1 MFDINTAINTAI
13 ATAVAEATRPLLER
27 IAVLEETVD
36 INNASIAT
44 LNNRLNEAAPA
55 VQVDEAKMV
64 EALNSQEWFWEK
76 LSRFVTDNS
85 SITVEDL
92 HMVQRRVTAL
102 EGSITVEDLHMVQR
116 RVTALE
122 DARYQGALSRSDVEA
137 LIEAAIN
144 DHCETY
150 DHDQYDEVYNEW
162 GGESPDEF
170 VRDDDLR
177 GTVEEVMNSASFEVT
192 VRL

>member
-13 ATAVAEATRPLLER
+13 ATAVEQAIAPLVER
-27 IAVLEETVD
+27 INVLEFDTQ
-36 INNASIAT
+36 T
-44 LNNRLNEAAPA
+44 LRIKIDALENIVAEYGPTLAKPA

-76 LSRFVTDNS
+76 LSGFIVSNS
-85 SITVEDL
+85 AV
-92 HMVQRRVTAL
+92 
-102 EGSITVEDLHMVQR
+102 TVEDLHMVQR

-170 VRDDDLR
+170 VKDSDLEDKVND
-177 GTVEEVMNSASFEVT
+177 TVNDVLRNATFSIS
-192 VRL
+192 L

>member
-27 IAVLEETVD
+27 IDALENIVAEY
-36 INNASIAT
+36 SPT
-44 LNNRLNEAAPA
+44 LAKPA
-55 VQVDEAKMV
+55 VQVDAAAAV

-76 LSRFVTDNS
+76 VGRFVTDNS
-85 SITVEDL
+85 
-92 HMVQRRVTAL
+92 A
-102 EGSITVEDLHMVQR
+102 ITVEDLHMVQR

-137 LIEAAIN
+137 LVEAAIN

-162 GGESPDEF
+162 GGEEASEF
-170 VRDDDLR
+170 VKDSDIEDKINDTVNDILR
-177 GTVEEVMNSASFEVT
+177 NATFSIS
-192 VRL
+192 L

>member
-27 IAVLEETVD
+27 INALENIVAEY
-36 INNASIAT
+36 SPT
-44 LNNRLNEAAPA
+44 LAKPA
-55 VQVDEAKMV
+55 VQVDAAAAV

-76 LSRFVTDNS
+76 VGRFVAEN
-85 SITVEDL
+85 
-92 HMVQRRVTAL
+92 
-102 EGSITVEDLHMVQR
+102 GNITVEDLHMVQR

-137 LIEAAIN
+137 LVEAAIN

-162 GGESPDEF
+162 GGEEASEF
-170 VRDDDLR
+170 VKDSDIEDKINDTVNDILR
-177 GTVEEVMNSASFEVT
+177 NATFSIS
-192 VRL
+192 L